1 MRKLTVYNFLTLNG
15 FFKGV
20 NEDIS
25 WHKHGQEEGEYAAQS
40 AGAAN
45 ILLFGRVTYEMMAGF
60 WPTPMAMEMNP
71 SLATEMNRSEKI
83 VFSNSLVK
91 ADWNNTRVISGNII
105 EEIRKLKLT
114 PGPDMT
120 ILGSGSIVTQFA
132 DAGLID
138 AYQFMIDPVA
148 IGQGTPVFE
157 GLQQRLELRLTSSRI
172 FRSGIVLLDYEPLT
186 P

>member
-1 MRKLTVYNFLTLNG
+1 MRKLSVYNFLTLNG
-15 FFKGV
+15 FYKGV
-20 NEDIS
+20 SEDIS
-25 WHKHGQEEGEYAAQS
+25 WHKHGQEEGEYAADS

-60 WPTPMAMEMNP
+60 WPTPMAMDLNP
-71 SLATEMNRSEKI
+71 VLATEMNRSEKI
-83 VFSNSLVK
+83 VFSRTLTK
-91 ADWNNTRVISGNII
+91 ADWNNTRLISGNII
-105 EEIRKLKLT
+105 EEVRKMKLT
-114 PGPDMT
+114 AGPDMT

-132 DAGLID
+132 DARLID

-172 FRSGIVLLDYEPLT
+172 FRSGVALLEYEPLSL
-186 P
+186 